1 MVGRPHTF
9 GARVYERL
17 CSSNTES
24 EHYSNNIKG
33 KFHPRTVDEF
43 RETEKSYSCIISL
56 TSALNIRECLTSL
69 PGLFCTSK

>member
-17 CSSNTES
+17 CSWNTES

-33 KFHPRTVDEF
+33 KFHPRTGHKGGVGWGE
-43 RETEKSYSCIISL
+43 
-56 TSALNIRECLTSL
+56 
-69 PGLFCTSK
+69 